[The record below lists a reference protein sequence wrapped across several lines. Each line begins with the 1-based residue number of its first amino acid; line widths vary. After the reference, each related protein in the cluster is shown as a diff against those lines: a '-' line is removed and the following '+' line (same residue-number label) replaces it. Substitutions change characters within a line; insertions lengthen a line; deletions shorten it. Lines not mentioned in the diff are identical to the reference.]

1 MPPRHHVLAEHR
13 PGAGAG
19 EHEAATADLSPR
31 LAENVE
37 RLHRKRHAVPLAVLI
52 DSAGLATPQA
62 HQKPHSSLTPVSV
75 RGYVPTTSSKDP
87 DPRFR
92 DSSVTLVEAHC
103 RIGIDCPCI
112 VYLSASLPEQVTPL
126 DIHQFWGKAQPHQ
139 GSGPQWHPLTHH
151 SLDVAAVGEA
161 LLARPRSPAR
171 NLVRLLGWSHETT
184 VRIGCFL
191 LTIHDVGK
199 FARKFQAK
207 VPERFPDCFNE
218 DARKLPTRYDHGAG
232 GLRLFDADPSILFG
246 HLLPDNHAWRPLVCA
261 VVGHHGEPP
270 NPTFD
275 TLVGL
280 RPDFG
285 KAGIDAARS
294 LIAQA
299 RRLFNV
305 TPGFAPLS
313 EERASRASFTLAGLA
328 VLADW
333 IGSNQDWFPYQEP
346 VEDLR
351 AYWEDARKRASAAVE
366 QAGILPAGIGRRL
379 SYGDLIGTKAT
390 ASPMQEWASKT
401 DLPSGPALFLI
412 EDETGSGKTEAATM
426 LAHRLM
432 LSGQVAGL
440 YVALPTM
447 ATANAMFDRLAR
459 VYRLLFAHDA
469 EPSVALVHGARE
481 MHETF
486 RNARLAG
493 ARREQ
498 PYSQSGDAGAVE
510 ITASAACADWIAD
523 DRRRAFLADLGA
535 GTVDQALLSVL
546 PSRHQSLRLLGLTQ
560 RVLVLDE
567 VHAYDAYMQR
577 EIERLLE
584 FQAALGGSAILLSAT
599 LPLTMRNRLTDAF
612 AKGLGD
618 QSEGENTMAYPLATV
633 RAHGVHRTE
642 AIRGQPGRGRRLP
655 VRFLRSSDAAVDEVE
670 MAAKAGKAVLYI
682 RNTVDDVLDAYTALI
697 ARNLTPD
704 IFHARFALADR
715 LQIERRV
722 VAMFGKDST
731 PKCRAG
737 RVLLATQVVEQSLD
751 LDFDV
756 LITDLAPI
764 DLLIQRAGRLWR
776 HRRNRKGCPEL
787 VVVGPEPSDDAD
799 ENWFSRA
806 FPRAAY
812 VYRNH
817 AHLWLTARRLQD
829 AGAVDSPMGLRTLIE
844 SVYGDDVDTQL
855 PDALRRFYWEA
866 QGKAGAE
873 RGVANTNVLDFA
885 TGYLRD
891 GGAWD
896 TDIRTPTRL
905 NDDPQQT
912 LRLGRV
918 RRDKIVPYALDAA
931 PGELW
936 RAWRL
941 SEVSVP
947 ARRVSGESLNLE
959 HRSAAEL
966 AKAGWSRFDAETIL
980 VVLQASES
988 SSSFVCTALSAGDQ
1002 PREVS
1007 LSYDAKVG
1015 LKWL

>member
-1 MPPRHHVLAEHR
+1 M
-13 PGAGAG
+13 
-19 EHEAATADLSPR
+19 T
-31 LAENVE
+31 
-37 RLHRKRHAVPLAVLI
+37 
-52 DSAGLATPQA
+52 
-62 HQKPHSSLTPVSV
+62 VSRV
-75 RGYVPTTSSKDP
+75 CVY
-87 DPRFR
+87 
-92 DSSVTLVEAHC
+92 C
-103 RIGIDCPCI
+103 RI
-112 VYLSASLPEQVTPL
+112 SFPEQVTPL

-139 GSGPQWHPLTHH
+139 GTGRPQWHPLTHH

-161 LLARPRSPAR
+161 LLVRPDSPAR
-171 NLVRLLGWSHETT
+171 SLVRLLGWPRETT

-191 LTIHDVGK
+191 LAMHDIGK
-199 FARKFQAK
+199 FARRFQAK
-207 VPERFPDCFNE
+207 VPERFPDCFNG
-218 DARKLPTRYDHGAG
+218 DARKLSTRYDHGAG
-232 GLRLFDADPSILFG
+232 GLRLFDADPSIFSE
-246 HLLPDNHAWRPLVCA
+246 HLSDSHVWRPLVCA

-275 TLVGL
+275 SLVGL

-285 KAGIDAARS
+285 KAGLDAARS
-294 LIAQA
+294 FMAET
-299 RRLFNV
+299 RGLFNV
-305 TPGFAPLS
+305 PEDLAPLD
-313 EERASRASFTLAGLA
+313 EERASRASFPLAGLA

-333 IGSNQDWFPYQEP
+333 IGSNQDWFPYHEP
-346 VEDLR
+346 VDDLR
-351 AYWEDARKRASAAVE
+351 MYWEDARKRASGAVE
-366 QAGILPAGIGRRL
+366 QAGILSAGMGRRL

-432 LSGQVAGL
+432 QSGQAAGL

-447 ATANAMFDRLAR
+447 ATANAMFDRLAK
-459 VYRLLFAHDA
+459 VYRQLFAHDA

-498 PYSQSGDAGAVE
+498 PYSQSRDAGAVE
-510 ITASAACADWIAD
+510 VTASAACADWIAD

-560 RVLVLDE
+560 RVVVLDE

-599 LPLTMRNRLTDAF
+599 LPLTIRNRLTDAF

-633 RAHGVHRTE
+633 RARGVHRAE
-642 AIRGQPGRGRRLP
+642 AIRGRPGRGRRLP
-655 VRFLRSSDAAVDEVE
+655 VRFLRSSDAAVGEVE
-670 MAAKAGKAVLYI
+670 TAAKAGKAVLYI
-682 RNTVDDVLDAYTALI
+682 RNTVDDVLDAYTALV

-737 RVLLATQVVEQSLD
+737 RVLLATQVIEQSLD

-776 HRRNRKGCPEL
+776 HRRNRKGRPEL
-787 VVVGPEPSDDAD
+787 VVVGPEPTDDAD

-817 AHLWLTARRLQD
+817 ARLWLTARRLQD
-829 AGAVDSPMGLRTLIE
+829 AGAIDSPPGLRTLIE

-855 PDALRRFYWEA
+855 PDALQGFYWEA

-905 NDDPQQT
+905 DDDPQQT

-918 RRDKIVPYALDAA
+918 RGDQVVPYALD
-931 PGELW
+931 PSLGELW

-947 ARRVSGESLNLE
+947 ARRVSGESLDPE
-959 HRSAAEL
+959 HRSAAEF
-966 AKAGWSRFDAETIL
+966 AKTGWSRFDAETIL

-988 SSSFVCTALSAGDQ
+988 TSSFACTALSAGDQ